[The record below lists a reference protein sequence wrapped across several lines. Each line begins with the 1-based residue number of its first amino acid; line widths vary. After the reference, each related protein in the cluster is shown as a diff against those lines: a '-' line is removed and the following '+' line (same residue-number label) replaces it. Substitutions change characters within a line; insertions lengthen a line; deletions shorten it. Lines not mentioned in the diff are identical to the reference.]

1 MVGEK
6 RKASSESGSAKK
18 RQAISFET
26 KVAIIKKLDSGEKMV
41 NVARAYNLNRSTV
54 GTIYKQKDRIM
65 EHVKGAVPMQST
77 IISKRRGKI
86 IEEMEKLLTIWLED
100 QQQRRIPL
108 SLMLI
113 QEKAKSIFADVKAK
127 AGESAAEETFS
138 ASHGWF
144 SRFKKRANLHHVSV
158 SGEAASA
165 DKEAAERFP
174 QVLKEIIEEG
184 GYSAKQVFN
193 VDETDLFWK
202 KMPEKTYISRE
213 EKTMPGFKAA
223 KDRLT
228 LMLGANAEVSYKL
241 KPLLVYRAAN
251 PRALK
256 NVTKSSLPVI
266 WMSNMKAW
274 VTLAIFEDWFF
285 HHFIPEVK
293 LYCRENGIP
302 FKILLVLDNAPGHP
316 PHLDDFHPDVKV
328 VYLPPNTTSLL
339 QPMDQ
344 GVIANFKKYYTRR
357 TYRMA
362 LKAVDSDPE
371 MTLRSYWKSYNIF
384 NCVKNIDAS
393 WREVTEVNL
402 NAVWRPLCPQF
413 VNDFR
418 GFDQESINKE
428 ILSTLVGLSDKLE
441 LDLQE
446 EDFEE
451 LLESHGEEMSN
462 QDLMELEAQQRVE
475 EEEEEET
482 PVPMKKFE
490 TKLLAEGF
498 SLIDKAIALFEQQDP
513 NIERCTKVANQLN
526 DAIQCYRIIYDEKKK
541 KTVQSSL
548 DRFFRPV
555 SSKSSKE
562 DTHQPSS
569 SSPRPSTSSYIEV
582 TEEEVTFE
590 AHSSDD
596 DDPLMI

>member
-1 MVGEK
+1 
-6 RKASSESGSAKK
+6 
-18 RQAISFET
+18 
-26 KVAIIKKLDSGEKMV
+26 
-41 NVARAYNLNRSTV
+41 
-54 GTIYKQKDRIM
+54 
-65 EHVKGAVPMQST
+65 
-77 IISKRRGKI
+77 
-86 IEEMEKLLTIWLED
+86 
-100 QQQRRIPL
+100 
-108 SLMLI
+108 
-113 QEKAKSIFADVKAK
+113 
-127 AGESAAEETFS
+127 
-138 ASHGWF
+138 
-144 SRFKKRANLHHVSV
+144 
-158 SGEAASA
+158 
-165 DKEAAERFP
+165 
-174 QVLKEIIEEG
+174 
-184 GYSAKQVFN
+184 
-193 VDETDLFWK
+193 
-202 KMPEKTYISRE
+202 MPEKTYISRE
-213 EKTMPGFKAA
+213 KKTMLGYKTA

-228 LMLGANAEVSYKL
+228 LMLEENAEGSYKL

-266 WMSNMKAW
+266 WMSNTKAW
-274 VTLAIFEDWFF
+274 VTLAVFEDWFF

-293 LYCRENGIP
+293 LYCRDNRIP

-316 PHLDDFHPDVKV
+316 PHLDDFHPHVKV

-371 MTLRSYWKSYNIF
+371 MTLQSYWKSYNIL
-384 NCVKNIDAS
+384 NCIKNIDAS

-402 NAVWRPLCPQF
+402 NAVWRLLCPQF

-418 GFDQESINKE
+418 GFDQEGINKE
-428 ILSTLVGLSDKLE
+428 ILSMLVGLSDKLE

-451 LLESHGEEMSN
+451 LLESHGAELSN
-462 QDLMELEAQQRVE
+462 QDLIELEAQQRVE

-498 SLIDKAIALFEQQDP
+498 SLIDKAIALFELQNQ

-526 DAIQCYRIIYDEKKK
+526 DTIQCYRIIFDEK

-548 DRFFRPV
+548 DHFFCPV

-569 SSPRPSTSSYIEV
+569 SSCIGV
-582 TEEEVTFE
+582 TEKEVTFE

-596 DDPLMI
+596 EDPLMIQNTQYSTVRVLSILLNVI

>member
-26 KVAIIKKLDSGEKMV
+26 KVAIIKKLDTGEKMV
-41 NVARAYNLNRSTV
+41 SVARAYNLNRLTV

-77 IISKRRGKI
+77 IISKKRGKI
-86 IEEMEKLLTIWLED
+86 IEEMEKILTIWLED

-113 QEKAKSIFADVKAK
+113 QEKAKSIFEDVKAK
-127 AGESAAEETFS
+127 AGESAL
-138 ASHGWF
+138 
-144 SRFKKRANLHHVSV
+144 KKRFLPATGGFTVSRRGLI
-158 SGEAASA
+158 STMCPCP
-165 DKEAAERFP
+165 ERQHLRTKRLP
-174 QVLKEIIEEG
+174 SDSPKSEVVL
-184 GYSAKQVFN
+184 
-193 VDETDLFWK
+193 
-202 KMPEKTYISRE
+202 
-213 EKTMPGFKAA
+213 PGKWNSIQDPACA
-223 KDRLT
+223 
-228 LMLGANAEVSYKL
+228 GQC
-241 KPLLVYRAAN
+241 P
-251 PRALK
+251 
-256 NVTKSSLPVI
+256 
-266 WMSNMKAW
+266 W
-274 VTLAIFEDWFF
+274 
-285 HHFIPEVK
+285 
-293 LYCRENGIP
+293 
-302 FKILLVLDNAPGHP
+302 P
-316 PHLDDFHPDVKV
+316 PPYLDDFHPDVKA

-344 GVIANFKKYYTRR
+344 GFVANFKKYYTRR
-357 TYRMA
+357 THRMA
-362 LKAVDSDPE
+362 LKA
-371 MTLRSYWKSYNIF
+371 
-384 NCVKNIDAS
+384 
-393 WREVTEVNL
+393 VTEVNL

-418 GFDQESINKE
+418 GFDQDGINKE
-428 ILSTLVGLSDKLE
+428 ILSTLVSLSDKLE

-451 LLESHGEEMSN
+451 LLESYGEELSN

-513 NIERCTKVANQLN
+513 SIERCTKVANQLN

-562 DTHQPSS
+562 DTLQPSS

-596 DDPLMI
+596 EDPLMT

>member
-6 RKASSESGSAKK
+6 RKASSESDSAKK
-18 RQAISFET
+18 RQAISFER
-26 KVAIIKKLDSGEKMV
+26 KVSIIKQLDAGEKMV
-41 NVARAYNLNRSTV
+41 SVARAYNLNRSTV
-54 GTIYKQKDRIM
+54 GTIYKQKDCIM

-77 IISKRRGKI
+77 IISKKRGKI
-86 IEEMEKLLTIWLED
+86 IEEMEKLLTIWLD
-100 QQQRRIPL
+100 DQQRRRFPL
-108 SLMLI
+108 SLLLI
-113 QEKAKSIFADVKAK
+113 QEKAKSIFEDVKAK

-138 ASHGWF
+138 ASCGWF
-144 SRFKKRANLHHVSV
+144 SRFKRANLHNVSV

-165 DKEAAERFP
+165 DTEAAERFP

-184 GYSAKQVFN
+184 GYSAKQIFN
-193 VDETDLFWK
+193 VDETGLFWK

-213 EKTMPGFKAA
+213 EKTMPGYKAA

-228 LMLGANAEVSYKL
+228 LMLGANAEGSYKL

-266 WMSNMKAW
+266 WMSNTKAW
-274 VTLAIFEDWFF
+274 VTLAVFEDWFF
-285 HHFIPEVK
+285 HHFIPE
-293 LYCRENGIP
+293 
-302 FKILLVLDNAPGHP
+302 
-316 PHLDDFHPDVKV
+316 
-328 VYLPPNTTSLL
+328 
-339 QPMDQ
+339 PMDQ

-362 LKAVDSDPE
+362 LKAVDSDLE
-371 MTLRSYWKSYNIF
+371 MTLRSYWKSYNIL

-402 NAVWRPLCPQF
+402 NAVWRLLCPQF

-418 GFDQESINKE
+418 GFDQEGINKE

-451 LLESHGEEMSN
+451 LLESHGEELSN
-462 QDLMELEAQQRVE
+462 QDLMELEAQQRVEE

-498 SLIDKAIALFEQQDP
+498 SLIDKAIALFKLQDP

-526 DAIQCYRIIYDEKKK
+526 DTIQCYRIIFDEKKENCAI
-541 KTVQSSL
+541 VVRSL
-548 DRFFRPV
+548 LL
-555 SSKSSKE
+555 
-562 DTHQPSS
+562 PS
-569 SSPRPSTSSYIEV
+569 
-582 TEEEVTFE
+582 F
-590 AHSSDD
+590 
-596 DDPLMI
+596 

>member
-1 MVGEK
+1 MAS
-6 RKASSESGSAKK
+6 RKASSESGSVKK
-18 RQAISFET
+18 RQAISFEM
-26 KVAIIKKLDSGEKMV
+26 KVAIIKKLDAGEKMV
-41 NVARAYNLNRSTV
+41 SVARAYNMNRSTI

-77 IISKRRGKI
+77 IISKKRGKI
-86 IEEMEKLLTIWLED
+86 LEEMEKLLTIWLED

-113 QEKAKSIFADVKAK
+113 QEKAKSIFEDVKAK

-144 SRFKKRANLHHVSV
+144 SRFKKRANLHHVAV

-193 VDETDLFWK
+193 VDETGLFWK

-213 EKTMPGFKAA
+213 EKTMPGYKAA

-228 LMLGANAEVSYKL
+228 LMLGANADGSFKL

-266 WMSNMKAW
+266 WMSNIKAW
-274 VTLAIFEDWFF
+274 VTLAVFEDWFF

-344 GVIANFKKYYTRR
+344 
-357 TYRMA
+357 
-362 LKAVDSDPE
+362 AVDSDPE

-384 NCVKNIDAS
+384 NCIKNIEAS
-393 WREVTEVNL
+393 WREVSEVNL

-418 GFDQESINKE
+418 GFDQEGINKD
-428 ILSTLVGLSDKLE
+428 ILSTLVGLSEKLE
-441 LDLQE
+441 LDLEE

-451 LLESHGEEMSN
+451 LLESHGEELSN

-475 EEEEEET
+475 EEEEDET

-513 NIERCTKVANQLN
+513 NIERCTKVANQMN

-555 SSKSSKE
+555 STTPSKE
-562 DTHQPSS
+562 DTRQPSS
-569 SSPRPSTSSYIEV
+569 SSPGPSTSSFIDV
-582 TEEEVTFE
+582 TEEEVTLE

-596 DDPLMI
+596 EDPLGPMI

>member
-26 KVAIIKKLDSGEKMV
+26 KVGIIKKLDTGEKMV
-41 NVARAYNLNRSTV
+41 SVARAYNLNRSTV

-184 GYSAKQVFN
+184 GYLAKQIFN
-193 VDETDLFWK
+193 VDETGLFWK
-202 KMPEKTYISRE
+202 KRPEKTYISRE
-213 EKTMPGFKAA
+213 EKTMPGYKAA

-228 LMLGANAEVSYKL
+228 LMLGANAEGSYKL

-293 LYCRENGIP
+293 LHCQENGIP

-402 NAVWRPLCPQF
+402 NAVCRSLCSQF

-428 ILSTLVGLSDKLE
+428 ILSTLVSLSDKLE

-526 DAIQCYRIIYDEKKK
+526 DAIQCYRIIYDEKKEENCAI
-541 KTVQSSL
+541 VVRSL
-548 DRFFRPV
+548 LSASF
-555 SSKSSKE
+555 
-562 DTHQPSS
+562 
-569 SSPRPSTSSYIEV
+569 
-582 TEEEVTFE
+582 
-590 AHSSDD
+590 
-596 DDPLMI
+596 

>member
-1 MVGEK
+1 ML
-6 RKASSESGSAKK
+6 GSVKK
-18 RQAISFET
+18 RQAISFEM
-26 KVAIIKKLDSGEKMV
+26 KVAIIKKLDAGEKMV
-41 NVARAYNLNRSTV
+41 SVARAYNMNRSTI

-77 IISKRRGKI
+77 IISKKRGKI
-86 IEEMEKLLTIWLED
+86 LEEMEKLLTIWLED

-113 QEKAKSIFADVKAK
+113 QEKAKSIFEDVKAK

-144 SRFKKRANLHHVSV
+144 SRFKKRANLHHVAV

-184 GYSAKQVFN
+184 
-193 VDETDLFWK
+193 
-202 KMPEKTYISRE
+202 EKTYISRE
-213 EKTMPGFKAA
+213 EKTMPGYKAA

-228 LMLGANAEVSYKL
+228 LMLGANADGSFKL

-266 WMSNMKAW
+266 WMSNIKAW
-274 VTLAIFEDWFF
+274 VTLAVFEDWFF

-362 LKAVDSDPE
+362 LTAVDSDPE
-371 MTLRSYWKSYNIF
+371 MTLRSYWKS
-384 NCVKNIDAS
+384 
-393 WREVTEVNL
+393 
-402 NAVWRPLCPQF
+402 PLCPQF

-418 GFDQESINKE
+418 GFDQEGINKD
-428 ILSTLVGLSDKLE
+428 ILSTLVGLSEKLE
-441 LDLQE
+441 LDLEE

-451 LLESHGEEMSN
+451 LLESHGEELSN

-475 EEEEEET
+475 EEEEDET

-498 SLIDKAIALFEQQDP
+498 STEATYERIHLTNDRSERISFVSWGASVPADEFIWLMWEF
-513 NIERCTKVANQLN
+513 IE
-526 DAIQCYRIIYDEKKK
+526 
-541 KTVQSSL
+541 
-548 DRFFRPV
+548 F
-555 SSKSSKE
+555 
-562 DTHQPSS
+562 
-569 SSPRPSTSSYIEV
+569 
-582 TEEEVTFE
+582 
-590 AHSSDD
+590 
-596 DDPLMI
+596 

>member
-1 MVGEK
+1 MAVAHDGMRVCVRMRVCAVMGRSREVGFSKSRSSVKKTK
-6 RKASSESGSAKK
+6 RAIASLPYMRNSPF
-18 RQAISFET
+18 QI
-26 KVAIIKKLDSGEKMV
+26 V
-41 NVARAYNLNRSTV
+41 
-54 GTIYKQKDRIM
+54 
-65 EHVKGAVPMQST
+65 
-77 IISKRRGKI
+77 
-86 IEEMEKLLTIWLED
+86 TIWLED

-113 QEKAKSIFADVKAK
+113 REKAKSISADVKAK

-144 SRFKKRANLHHVSV
+144 FPFKKRANLHHVAL

-165 DKEAAERFP
+165 GKEAAERFP

-193 VDETDLFWK
+193 VDETGLFWK
-202 KMPEKTYISRE
+202 KMPEKNYISYE
-213 EKTMPGFKAA
+213 EKTIF
-223 KDRLT
+223 
-228 LMLGANAEVSYKL
+228 KL
-241 KPLLVYRAAN
+241 KPLLVYWAAN

-256 NVTKSSLPVI
+256 NMTKSSLPVI
-266 WMSNMKAW
+266 WMSNTKAW
-274 VTLAIFEDWFF
+274 VTLAAFEDWFF

-293 LYCRENGIP
+293 LYCWENGIP

-357 TYRMA
+357 TYKMA

-384 NCVKNIDAS
+384 NCIKNIEAS
-393 WREVTEVNL
+393 WHEVSEVNL

-413 VNDFR
+413 VSDFR
-418 GFDQESINKE
+418 GFGQEGINKD
-428 ILSTLVGLSDKLE
+428 ILSTLVGLSKKLE
-441 LDLQE
+441 LNLEE
-446 EDFEE
+446 EDFKE
-451 LLESHGEEMSN
+451 LLESHREELSN

-475 EEEEEET
+475 KEVEDET

-513 NIERCTKVANQLN
+513 NIERCTKVANQMN
-526 DAIQCYRIIYDEKKK
+526 DAIQCYRIIYDAKKK
-541 KTVQSSL
+541 TTVQSSL
-548 DRFFRPV
+548 DRLFRPV
-555 SSKSSKE
+555 STPSKE
-562 DTHQPSS
+562 DTRQPTS
-569 SSPRPSTSSYIEV
+569 SSPGPSTSSFIDV
-582 TEEEVTFE
+582 TKEEVTLE

-596 DDPLMI
+596 EDPLVPVI